1 MKSIRGSERTSR
13 VSPPLKRHFASWFI
27 RELNN
32 NSNSHGGIKWI
43 AVEGIKGDYN
53 LEWLL
58 SDLKGFCMICCLPVF
73 FHYLHDTNWMISNGS
88 CCCSFW
94 IKSNI
99 SWIFLTDLFKR
110 IPLAQTHNQSDLN
123 GLKMYIRNASLTKI
137 KNKNKMER
145 RRWQVINKKTS
156 FFACLYLIKRPS
168 LLLSSELRKDS

>member
-1 MKSIRGSERTSR
+1 MNCIWRHQRRLQSWMITVWLER
-13 VSPPLKRHFASWFI
+13 LLYDLLFA
-27 RELNN
+27 
-32 NSNSHGGIKWI
+32 G
-43 AVEGIKGDYN
+43 
-53 LEWLL
+53 
-58 SDLKGFCMICCLPVF
+58 F

-88 CCCSFW
+88 CCCCSFW